1 MGKPPEKP
9 QPKIRNRRARFRF
22 ELLEQTECG
31 LVLKGTEVKS
41 LREGQGSLEE
51 AFARIRDGELWL
63 CGFHIPPYTHGNV
76 HNHDPVRAR
85 KLLLHK
91 REIRRLGI
99 KLTLRGLT
107 LVPLDVRFNARGIA
121 KVTLA
126 LARGKKA
133 PDKRETLKQ
142 RDAKRDIQ
150 RAMRRR

>member
-1 MGKPPEKP
+1 MGNPSEKNP
-9 QPKIRNRRARFRF
+9 PKIRNRRARFRF
-22 ELLEQTECG
+22 ELLEKLECG

-41 LREGQGSLEE
+41 LRAGQGSLEE

-63 CGFHIPPYTHGNV
+63 CGFHIPHYAFGNV
-76 HNHDPVRAR
+76 HNHDPLRPR

-91 REIRRLGI
+91 REITKLSA

-107 LVPLDVRFNARGIA
+107 LVPLDVRFNVRGIA

-133 PDKRETLKQ
+133 PDKRQDVKQ
-142 RDAKRDIQ
+142 REAKRDME
-150 RAMRRR
+150 RATRRR

>member
-1 MGKPPEKP
+1 MVTTPEINS
-9 QPKIRNRRARFRF
+9 PKIRNRRARFRF
-22 ELLEQTECG
+22 ELIEKLECG

-41 LREGQGSLEE
+41 LRAGQGSLEE

-63 CGFHIPPYTHGNV
+63 CGFHIPPYAHGNV
-76 HNHDPVRAR
+76 HNHDPLRAR

-91 REIRRLGI
+91 REIR
-99 KLTLRGLT
+99 KLTSKLMLRGLT

-133 PDKRETLKQ
+133 PDKRQDVKQ
-142 RDAKRDIQ
+142 REAKRDME
-150 RAMRRR
+150 RAIRRR